1 MVVPTS
7 GLRDGK
13 IRKKDV
19 FGDGSSYERRS
30 AVATGREPV
39 LVVETGVTL

>member
-19 FGDGSSYERRS
+19 VG
-30 AVATGREPV
+30 GR
-39 LVVETGVTL
+39 LVYDDESRWLGGGTGVTL

>member
-19 FGDGSSYERRS
+19 IGDGSSTSDTPWPLRR
-30 AVATGREPV
+30 REPV

>member
-19 FGDGSSYERRS
+19 IGDGSWP
-30 AVATGREPV
+30 VAGCYGDESRK
-39 LVVETGVTL
+39 LVVETVVTL

>member
-19 FGDGSSYERRS
+19 FGDGSSTSDTLRSLRR
-30 AVATGREPV
+30 REPV

>member
-19 FGDGSSYERRS
+19 EER
-30 AVATGREPV
+30 GRGRLVCVDESRK
-39 LVVETGVTL
+39 LVVETGVML

>member
-19 FGDGSSYERRS
+19 EERDR
-30 AVATGREPV
+30 GRLVYVDESRK
-39 LVVETGVTL
+39 LVVETGVML